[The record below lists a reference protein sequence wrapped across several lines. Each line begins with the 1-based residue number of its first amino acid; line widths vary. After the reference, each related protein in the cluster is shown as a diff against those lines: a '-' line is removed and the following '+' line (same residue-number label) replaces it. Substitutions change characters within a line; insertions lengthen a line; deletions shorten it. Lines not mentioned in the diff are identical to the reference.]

1 MNPTSPATH
10 RRLSLWHIFLFV
22 IVVFGVF
29 MIAQALAERRY
40 ALAGVAAAVLAVG
53 LPIAARMKR
62 LRASLRGD
70 NDQARRL

>member
-1 MNPTSPATH
+1 MEPSFP
-10 RRLSLWHIFLFV
+10 RVDRLSSSRS
-22 IVVFGVF
+22 VFGVI

>member
-1 MNPTSPATH
+1 MNPTSPATL
-10 RRLSLWHIFLFV
+10 RRLSLWHIFLLV
-22 IVVFGVF
+22 IVVLGVI